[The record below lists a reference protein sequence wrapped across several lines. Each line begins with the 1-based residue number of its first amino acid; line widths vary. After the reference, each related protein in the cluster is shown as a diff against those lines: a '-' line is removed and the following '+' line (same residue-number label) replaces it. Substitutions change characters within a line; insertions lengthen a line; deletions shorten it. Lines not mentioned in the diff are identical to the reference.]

1 MHIRYMIMK
10 KTLQLTFTVLA
21 LAFILQ
27 ACSTTKSLVGA
38 SNGHING
45 TWTLTN
51 VSYDGLLPNA
61 VQDVF
66 NQAPP
71 RDFIN
76 STWQLTN
83 SGNGMYT
90 LANGTSQTIF
100 WSYNTQDKSNPIF
113 QFKKIYQ
120 GDKAK
125 NVAEGYQLNIAQ
137 NDGKSMTLKSPISVG
152 DKTAYIVYTFQ
163 KK

>member
-1 MHIRYMIMK
+1 MK
-10 KTLQLTFTVLA
+10 KIIQLTFTVLA
-21 LAFILQ
+21 LAFVFQ
-27 ACSTTKSLVGA
+27 ACSTVKSLPAAATGA
-38 SNGHING
+38 SRARIVG

-51 VSYDGLLPNA
+51 INYDGLLPNA

-71 RDFIN
+71 RDFIG

-83 SGNGMYT
+83 SGNGIYT
-90 LANGTSQTIF
+90 LANGNSQTIF
-100 WSYNTQDKSNPIF
+100 WSYNSQDKSNPIL
-113 QFKKIYQ
+113 QFKKIFQ

-125 NVAEGYQLNIAQ
+125 NVAEGYQLYITQ
-137 NDGKSMTLKSPISVG
+137 NDGRMMTLKSPIAVG
-152 DKTAYIVYTFQ
+152 NTTAYIIYTFQ

>member
-1 MHIRYMIMK
+1 MK
-10 KTLQLTFTVLA
+10 KIIQLSLAVLA
-21 LAFILQ
+21 LTFILQ
-27 ACSTTKSLVGA
+27 ACSTTRALTGA
-38 SNGHING
+38 DKGKVNGN
-45 TWTLTN
+45 WTLTN
-51 VSYDGLLPNA
+51 VSYEGIIANA

-71 RDFIN
+71 ASFVN
-76 STWQLTN
+76 STWVLSN
-83 SGNGMYT
+83 SGNGSYT

-100 WSYNTQDKSNPIF
+100 WSYNNQDKTNPLF

-125 NVAEGYQLNIAQ
+125 DVAEGYILNVAQ
-137 NDGKSMTLKSPISVG
+137 VDDAAMILKSPVPVG
-152 DKTAYIVYTFQ
+152 NKIGYVVYTFS